1 MFDAALIA
9 AIRRG
14 GSSTGHIVQVDYF
27 RDLYAGHYEAHTT
40 VGETFTGSVLGLGAA
55 AELDGEI
62 ASLDGVTWQI
72 RADGVP
78 RVATDDLGMPF
89 AIAAFGGRSRVEHL
103 HPGDGFEEIT
113 ARIDADLARTVD
125 RDLHAV
131 AAIRIDGE
139 FTDVVLRSEPRQQR
153 PFTPLPE
160 VLDHEVRFTF
170 PTWTGTLM
178 GFRFPDVDDGDV
190 VPGLHLHAI
199 SADRASGGHC
209 HGATVVSATVTIW
222 FDDLRIE
229 VPDHPHDD
237 QPLA

>member
-14 GSSTGHIVQVDYF
+14 GTPSGHVVQVDYF
-27 RDLYAGHYEAHTT
+27 RDLYAGHYESHTT
-40 VGETFTGSVLGLGAA
+40 VGQTFTGSVLGLGAA

-72 RADGVP
+72 RMDGVP
-78 RVATDDLGMPF
+78 ILADDDLGMPF
-89 AIAAFGGRSRVEHL
+89 AIAAFGGRSRTEHL
-103 HPGDGFEEIT
+103 RPGDQFTDIT
-113 ARIDADLARTVD
+113 ARIDAELAHA
-125 RDLHAV
+125 DLHAV
-131 AAIRIDGE
+131 AALRIDGV
-139 FTDVVLRSEPRQQR
+139 FTDVLLRSEPRQQR

-160 VLDHEVRFTF
+160 ALDHEVRFAF
-170 PTWTGTLM
+170 PTWSGTLM

-209 HGATVVSATVTIW
+209 HAATVERATVTIW

-237 QPLA
+237 QPLT

>member
-14 GSSTGHIVQVDYF
+14 GSSTGHVVQVDYF
-27 RDLYAGHYEAHTT
+27 RDLYAGHYEEHTT

-62 ASLDGVTWQI
+62 ASLDGITWQI

-78 RVATDDLGMPF
+78 IIAANELGMPF
-89 AIAAFGGRSRVEHL
+89 AIAAFGGRTVTEQVQ
-103 HPGDGFEEIT
+103 PGDQFAQIT
-113 ARIDADLARTVD
+113 ALIDEALALTD
-125 RDLHAV
+125 PHAV

-139 FTDVVLRSEPRQQR
+139 FTDVLLRSEPRQQR

-160 VLDHEVRFTF
+160 VLDHEVRFAF

-209 HGATVVSATVTIW
+209 HAATVAAATVTIW